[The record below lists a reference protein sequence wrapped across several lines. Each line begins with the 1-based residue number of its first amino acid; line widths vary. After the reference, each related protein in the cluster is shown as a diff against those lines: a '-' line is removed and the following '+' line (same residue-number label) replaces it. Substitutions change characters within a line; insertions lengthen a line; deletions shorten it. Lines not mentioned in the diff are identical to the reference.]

1 MNLQTDKYVLFDK
14 LQIYE
19 IVSPTHGLEDHWQE
33 CMEMK
38 RYHVPALLTII
49 GNLKEYPKSGSTKIS
64 RPWSDLKSRAWMLV

>member
-49 GNLKEYPKSGSTKIS
+49 GNFKEY
-64 RPWSDLKSRAWMLV
+64 